1 MSIFLPPKVLY
12 RFKSVFLFLS
22 FFSILLSNFSL
33 KAQVCTVG
41 VGGGLNKLG
50 SGDICANSAVTPAI
64 MQIDAN
70 NVNDAGNPAGVTFSI
85 DWNDGTPAIII
96 SQGIGV
102 NTIQNIGPQTYRAIV
117 NHFFPANSTGV
128 GTVKCIYRP
137 TVTLLLLGVPCSN
150 YGPSPPSFVRWNT
163 DDQNTGVLNVSE
175 NVTSANNFLVCAG
188 ATTTVFFTDRTT
200 LNCLPAPP
208 TLTVTSANLGDDGTD
223 LEPTTGIG
231 NRWRR
236 FVYGTGGTNIA
247 SVLVNAVAVPYP
259 FNGTAVPDASPYTP
273 PPPGTIALPT
283 PTNTFSITI
292 PPTAIVGQ
300 IFEITMEYWNVC
312 NPYSGGSY
320 DVAGTDGSVRTT
332 ARITVV
338 AQPAAPVGS
347 TQTVCNGTTPG
358 NFIITGA
365 QAGST
370 VRWYAN
376 VSGTTPKTLGTVGAL
391 ITTTTANGG
400 GVGTL
405 PITTAFPTFTNTAA
419 DNYIVWASYS
429 RSAGVGSPVCES
441 IKVPVTR
448 TIKEALA
455 APVPTGPISTCN
467 GSTETYSLPPPL
479 TNTLGGATQYTWSKT
494 DTDITINSPNA
505 ASTTVDFNLPVSLV
519 PLTRTINVVRSYT
532 TGAACTSSIGSIT
545 VTVNPLPTAANPTGG
560 GAVCAG
566 NPAPDISWVLTGTG
580 PFDITYEIAGVPTTV
595 LGWPSSP
602 FTITAPTS
610 IGTYEMTALTDAK
623 GCDATT
629 LGATTSVTVGGTPPA
644 TDSGPTLSSEQECF
658 NASGVPD
665 PVLNFSLDDLNS
677 ANSAPPHF
685 KLIYR
690 IDLDPTDRTKI
701 FATNGVGN
709 PIVPVSFSD
718 VELNAVG
725 GHKVN
730 LISLISPTGCL
741 TNLGISLDFN
751 VRALPIVSTPANQSV
766 CNPGNASFTVIPT
779 GTNMSF
785 QWQEQ
790 LLGVGAFTNITDGGI
805 YSGATTSTL
814 TLTGAVLSMSTN
826 RYRVIVT
833 GYNPP
838 SLPPLCPV
846 TSNPAILT
854 VNPLPTVVDQTPIA
868 CSDTGA
874 GTTATIPNLAVL
886 QPAIDGSPSRSFAWF
901 ENYDP
906 MTKIFSMPIQ
916 R

>member
-1 MSIFLPPKVLY
+1 V
-12 RFKSVFLFLS
+12 
-22 FFSILLSNFSL
+22 
-33 KAQVCTVG
+33 
-41 VGGGLNKLG
+41 
-50 SGDICANSAVTPAI
+50 VT
-64 MQIDAN
+64 
-70 NVNDAGNPAGVTFSI
+70 
-85 DWNDGTPAIII
+85 
-96 SQGIGV
+96 
-102 NTIQNIGPQTYRAIV
+102 
-117 NHFFPANSTGV
+117 
-128 GTVKCIYRP
+128 
-137 TVTLLLLGVPCSN
+137 
-150 YGPSPPSFVRWNT
+150 
-163 DDQNTGVLNVSE
+163 
-175 NVTSANNFLVCAG
+175 
-188 ATTTVFFTDRTT
+188 FTDRTT
-200 LNCLPAPP
+200 LNCIPPGLAAP
-208 TLTVTSANLGDDGTD
+208 NDNNFG
-223 LEPTTGIG
+223 
-231 NRWRR
+231 RWRR
-236 FVYGTGGTNIA
+236 FVYGTNNTITGSVQIGGAT
-247 SVLVNAVAVPYP
+247 VGFP
-259 FNGTAVPDASPYTP
+259 FNTGGAPAFTTTTSTALPPPVITQTISIPATAVI
-273 PPPGTIALPT
+273 GE
-283 PTNTFSITI
+283 
-292 PPTAIVGQ
+292 V
-300 IFEITMEYWNVC
+300 FEITMEYWNVC
-312 NPYSGGSY
+312 NPFTGGSY
-320 DVAGTDGSVRTT
+320 DIAGSDGSVRAT
-332 ARITVV
+332 ALITVV
-338 AQPAAPVGS
+338 AQPATPTGS

-358 NFIITGA
+358 NFTITGA

-376 VSGTTPKTLGTVGAL
+376 VSGATPKTLGTVGAL

-455 APVPTGPISTCN
+455 APVSTGPISTCN

-566 NPAPDISWVLTGTG
+566 NPAPDISWVLTGSG
-580 PFDITYEIAGVPTTV
+580 PFDITYEIAGVPTTI

-629 LGATTSVTVGGTPPA
+629 LGATTSVTLGGTPPA
-644 TDSGPTLSSEQECF
+644 TDSGPTLSSSEECF

-665 PVLNFSLDDLNS
+665 PVLDFSLDDINS

-790 LLGVGAFTNITDGGI
+790 LLGAGAFTNIIDGGI

-826 RYRVIVT
+826 RYRVVVT

-846 TSNPAILT
+846 TSNAATLT

-901 ENYDP
+901 ENYNP
-906 MTKIFSMPIQ
+906 ATKVFSIPISTINYVVTDGVPIFVRVENLLTNCVSPATVTYTVRPKANIATPPADATICSGDNTSFSVTATGPGITYQ
-916 R
+916 WQNNGINTVDGTFGGITFAGSATPTLTLTNVNASLNTHQFIVLTTTTGSCPLSSAPLKHIAQIFLRAVPTYLTLH